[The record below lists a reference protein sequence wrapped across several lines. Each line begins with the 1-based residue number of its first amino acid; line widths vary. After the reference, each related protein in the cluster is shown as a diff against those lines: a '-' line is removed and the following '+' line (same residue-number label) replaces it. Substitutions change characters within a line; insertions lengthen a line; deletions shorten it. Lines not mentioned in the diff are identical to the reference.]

1 MIKDFNFNSLTSEDF
16 IEYSNKWK
24 NSKYGLLKDQLTKK
38 VRSFY
43 INSSFNPYD
52 DHLLLIT
59 ELFSEIQKWGGST
72 GQRNK
77 RYWLPAD
84 KKIYV
89 QEMMKAAKSPIDFDS
104 KESLRKI
111 INSVKGL
118 GISFATK
125 HLKFASNYVIVFDEK
140 ISKGSGIDLNL
151 EGYKYFLDKCND
163 KKMYLES
170 QGVNLSLQEIEEA
183 YFQYLSSKK

>member
-1 MIKDFNFNSLTSEDF
+1 MIKDFNFNNLSSEDF
-16 IEYSNKWK
+16 LLYSDKWK
-24 NSKYGLLKDQLTKK
+24 SSEYGVLKEQLTEK

-52 DHLLLIT
+52 DHLSMIN

-72 GQRNK
+72 GQRNR
-77 RYWLPAD
+77 RYWMPAD
-84 KKIYV
+84 KKVYV
-89 QEMMKAAKSPIDFDS
+89 QEMMKAAKSSIDFDS

-111 INSVKGL
+111 IDSVKGL

-140 ISKGSGIDLNL
+140 ISKGSGIELSL
-151 EGYKYFLDKCND
+151 EGYKHFLDKCND
-163 KKMYLES
+163 KKIHLES

-183 YFQYLSSKK
+183 YFQYLSLKK